1 MKRMALLVGLTML
14 PGTMMM
20 GVAEDSPKKISEAK
34 SIEGAVTRANS
45 IAGMAVK
52 SPDHKSLGKVE
63 DVVVDMETGAVRYAA
78 ISFGGI
84 LGFGEKLFA
93 VPFKALHVTH
103 EPGSKTP
110 YFEMNVSQEMLE
122 KAKGFDKSHWP
133 NFGDPRFSEEND
145 RHFIVLEVKKK

>member
-1 MKRMALLVGLTML
+1 MKRMALILGLTML
-14 PGTMMM
+14 PGTMMV
-20 GVAEDSPKKISEAK
+20 GVAEDSPKRISEAK

-52 SPDHKSLGKVE
+52 SPDRKSLGKVE

-78 ISFGGI
+78 ISFGGHSGI
-84 LGFGEKLFA
+84 RREIVCGA
-93 VPFKALHVTH
+93 VQGAYIATH

-122 KAKGFDKSHWP
+122 KPKGLISLIGRTLAIPAFQ
-133 NFGDPRFSEEND
+133 
-145 RHFIVLEVKKK
+145 KKTIGISSFWK